1 MPTGSVG
8 LAAWRRR
15 MDERGRCPQRVVVVG
30 AGASGVL
37 VTIRLAHSA
46 RTADRR
52 LDLTVVDPRP
62 RAGGV
67 AYSTDDPRHLLN
79 VPAGQMSAH
88 ADRPE
93 HFAEWLRAHVDPA
106 ATAAAYATRG
116 SYRHYL
122 VDTVDDALAGA
133 RRQVTVDHRRTLAV
147 GLGTAEGS
155 LVVRLDDGGMV
166 PADAVV
172 LATGRPGLE
181 LGWVPASVLDDPRF
195 VADPWAPGRLASL
208 GEGTGDVLLVGTGLT
223 MVDIALS
230 VV

>member
-37 VTIRLAHSA
+37 VAIRLAHSA

-62 RAGGV
+62 RARGV
-67 AYSTDDPRHLLN
+67 AYST
-79 VPAGQMSAH
+79 
-88 ADRPE
+88 DRPE

-106 ATAAAYATRG
+106 ATAAVYATRG
-116 SYRHYL
+116 SYRRYL
-122 VDTVDDALAGA
+122 VDTVEDALAGA
-133 RRQVTVDHRRTLAV
+133 RRQVTVDHRWTLAV
-147 GLGTAEGS
+147 GVGTAEGS